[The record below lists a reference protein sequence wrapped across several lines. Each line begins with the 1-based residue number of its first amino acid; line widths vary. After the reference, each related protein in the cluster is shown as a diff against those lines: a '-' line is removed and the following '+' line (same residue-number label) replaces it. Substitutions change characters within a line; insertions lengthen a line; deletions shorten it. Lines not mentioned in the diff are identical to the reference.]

1 MEHNFANRITA
12 FDFLSTIVL
21 RDQSEWRA
29 NKNEHGERYI
39 MLIQLIA
46 LKVINNERKILT
58 RHEIID
64 RIAEQ
69 IVLVITRVCKES
81 MNSSEITAVKCLIY
95 LFI

>member
-1 MEHNFANRITA
+1 MQKLRLI
-12 FDFLSTIVL
+12 FLSTLVL
-21 RDQSEWRA
+21 RDQSKWRA

-39 MLIQLIA
+39 MLIRMFV
-46 LKVINNERKILT
+46 LKIINNEKKFNPSRNY
-58 RHEIID
+58 

>member
-1 MEHNFANRITA
+1 
-12 FDFLSTIVL
+12 
-21 RDQSEWRA
+21 
-29 NKNEHGERYI
+29 
-39 MLIQLIA
+39 MLIQMFV
-46 LKVINNERKILT
+46 LKVINNERKLLP

-81 MNSSEITAVKCLIY
+81 MSSSKIMVVKCLIY

>member
-1 MEHNFANRITA
+1 MEHNFGNIITA
-12 FDFLSTIVL
+12 FDFLSTLVL

-39 MLIQLIA
+39 MLIQLFA
-46 LKVINNERKILT
+46 LKVINNERKILN

-69 IVLVITRVCKES
+69 IVLVIIRVCKES
-81 MNSSEITAVKCLIY
+81 VNSSELTAYLIY

>member
-1 MEHNFANRITA
+1 
-12 FDFLSTIVL
+12 
-21 RDQSEWRA
+21 
-29 NKNEHGERYI
+29 
-39 MLIQLIA
+39 MLIRMFV
-46 LKVINNERKILT
+46 LKIINNERKILP

-81 MNSSEITAVKCLIY
+81 MSSSEITVVKCLIY

>member
-1 MEHNFANRITA
+1 MESKHT
-12 FDFLSTIVL
+12 
-21 RDQSEWRA
+21 
-29 NKNEHGERYI
+29 EHGERYI
-39 MLIQLIA
+39 MLIRMFV
-46 LKVINNERKILT
+46 LKIMNNEKKFNPSRNY
-58 RHEIID
+58 